1 MNYSGPVVC
10 VLRQER
16 SCSLLMCAVHAHEL
30 VKSRKM
36 FRLSTGN
43 MKMIQQENFIQ
54 LVIASMNAE
63 GSFWHFWN
71 WNTYTIQPCSI
82 GRKMVVKCWS
92 SIILYFK
99 HLVLRAN
106 YSVCVNGSFLS
117 ILLKLFGTDRV

>member
-16 SCSLLMCAVHAHEL
+16 SSSLLMCAVHAHEL

-54 LVIASMNAE
+54 LVIAPMNAE
-63 GSFWHFWN
+63 ASFWHFWN
-71 WNTYTIQPCSI
+71 WNTYTTVLNRQKNSC
-82 GRKMVVKCWS
+82 KMLV
-92 SIILYFK
+92 IICYIS
-99 HLVLRAN
+99 N
-106 YSVCVNGSFLS
+106 
-117 ILLKLFGTDRV
+117 I